1 MPGPSFVASG
11 NIATSQFRAVKLSA
25 AASFEVS
32 AITNANAEKPFG
44 ILQNDPDAAGKGAE
58 VALVGEICK
67 AEYGGNVDEGEY
79 LSCDNDGK
87 LIAAP
92 YETSPATADLYIFA
106 LALEAGAASEI
117 HYVLVLSPVLAST
130 E

>member
-1 MPGPSFVASG
+1 MPGPGFVASEDLSA
-11 NIATSQFRAVKLSA
+11 NQFRAVKMSA

-44 ILQNDPDAAGKGAE
+44 IQQNNPDTIGEAVE
-58 VALVGEICK
+58 VALPGEICK
-67 AEYGGNVDEGEY
+67 AEYGDTVDEGEY

-87 LIAAP
+87 LIPAP

-106 LALEAGAASEI
+106 MALEAGAVSEI
-117 HYVLVLSPVLAST
+117 HYVLLLTPVLAST

>member
-1 MPGPSFVASG
+1 MPGPGFVASG
-11 NIATSQFRAVKLSA
+11 DLSANQFRAVQLSE

-44 ILQNDPDAAGKGAE
+44 IQQDDPNAAGQGVE

-67 AEYGGNVDEGEY
+67 AEYGGTVDEGDY
-79 LSCDNDGK
+79 LSCNNSGQ

-92 YETSPATADLYIFA
+92 FETSPATADLYIFA
-106 LALEAGAASEI
+106 LALEAGAVNEI